1 MQEVLAKSLLREV
14 ICVEFLYQHLKNCVA
29 QNPTVGWNL
38 QTRLQTGFLPCAN
51 CANLPYVQTG
61 SRLPGTVWRGLIF
74 FTTDRPHCILK
85 CPHFPGTITAEWFW
99 LCVRSQCHHIWRMRT
114 FDENSCAISITS
126 PRSLS
131 PLRTQHVW
139 WDHREKSWRASTLW
153 DCPANGTQSEHGA
166 REWYFKIS
174 HASSEYLALK
184 GRKCEENCSL
194 LYLMSEQETFILD
207 V

>member
-1 MQEVLAKSLLREV
+1 MFSDVWSEKDVLFKRLMKIIQIHQHYTMALSL
-14 ICVEFLYQHLKNCVA
+14 C
-29 QNPTVGWNL
+29 
-38 QTRLQTGFLPCAN
+38 PC
-51 CANLPYVQTG
+51 VQTG

-139 WDHREKSWRASTLW
+139 WDHREKSRRASTLC
-153 DCPANGTQSEHGA
+153 DCQGKSHLVGLSPANGTQSERG
-166 REWYFKIS
+166 
-174 HASSEYLALK
+174 
-184 GRKCEENCSL
+184 
-194 LYLMSEQETFILD
+194 M
-207 V
+207 